1 MYLKS
6 LEMQGFKSF
15 PDKTKL
21 TFDNGMTAVV
31 GPNGSG
37 KSNISDAVRWVLGE
51 QSVKTLRGGKMEDV
65 IFSGT
70 ADRKQSGFASVTLT
84 IDNSNSIF
92 PIEADEVCV
101 TRKLYRN
108 GDSEYRINGKS
119 VRLKDVNE
127 LFMDTGLGRDGYSIV
142 GQGRIAEI
150 VSAKSNERRMVFEEA
165 SGISKF
171 RYKKTEAEKKLEQA
185 ESNLLRLNDIATELE
200 QRIEPLQIQS
210 EKAQRY
216 IKLAGQK
223 KTAEL
228 SIWLKRLEE
237 ITKSVSELSDKI
249 LLKTAEYEQAERAE
263 SEDEQKISDNY
274 EKMREATTLEE
285 SFRTKTSQTE
295 KILSD
300 CHSQIAVAQN
310 ETEHYKVLIEEN
322 EKRIADSEKSK
333 VLIAEQISEYSLKIG
348 GFEKQAEALR
358 AELAETE
365 RQLEEHNLETEKVK
379 SKSEAAEKMLHEK
392 ELKRAETFTQLENF
406 KNNLADTRK
415 RIEDSETKLAQRQ
428 EKTEQLKAEISE
440 LLEQS
445 ETVKRKAVDNMIGY
459 TQICN
464 KKREFTELYEQAK
477 KEVLH
482 EEKELSDTKHRLK
495 ILGELEKTMEGF
507 STGVKAVLKYGKKHT
522 EILGTVSQLITVK
535 SEYATAVQTAL
546 GNAVQNIVVE
556 NENTAE
562 EAIEYL
568 KKKNAGRATFLPL
581 TSVRGQNFDTSDIE
595 AEKGYTGMADTL
607 VQTDE
612 RYREIISSLLGRIV
626 VADNL
631 RNATAI
637 AQNHGYRFKIVTLD
651 GQIIN
656 AGGSFTGGSLMKS
669 GGILTRKSETEE
681 LLKVNE
687 KLEKEYHRLIE
698 KRKEIEN
705 QLLDYIE
712 KEENVHKQQSDIEAE
727 KIKIEA
733 ETNAKKK
740 LLIQFSD
747 EDKTFEAETKILL
760 ETAENL
766 ETKIEQAEKD
776 SEQLT
781 TDISEIK
788 DSMSGDAEIINS
800 MAEKQKLLGN
810 SVSDLKIRLV
820 EVEKDIE
827 ATTKEKLSAETEQRN
842 LVRLCN
848 ESITAIEILKK
859 DTEKKKACIVELEKK
874 CTELT
879 KNIEKYKEKVLEY
892 RKNHDNIET
901 IITQIRAELKKVLNR
916 KENISRELSRTEEK
930 KTAVSKQSD
939 EIILK
944 MWEEY
949 ELTRSE
955 AEKLAEP
962 AGDTEKTQLQ
972 LDVLKKQIKELGD
985 VNIGA
990 IEEYKEVS
998 ERYNFMSAQLDDV
1011 RKSKAELEKLIS
1023 ELTGD
1028 MKKIFT
1034 ESFTQINENF
1044 GKIFTDLF
1052 GGGKAQLK
1060 LTEPEN
1066 PLETGIEIEVTPPG
1080 KVIKNLISLSGGEQA
1095 FVAIAIYFA
1104 ILSVNPAPFCILDEI
1119 DAALDEV
1126 NVKRYAE
1133 YLRKFTQTTQF
1144 IAVTHRRGTMETA
1157 DILYGVT
1164 MQDNGISKLMKLE
1177 QTPD

>member
-21 TFDNGMTAVV
+21 TFNSGMTAVV

-70 ADRKQSGFASVTLT
+70 AERRQSGFASVTLT
-84 IDNSNSIF
+84 IDNSNHSL

-127 LFMDTGLGRDGYSIV
+127 LFMDTGLGRDGYSVV

-150 VSAKSNERRMVFEEA
+150 VSAKSNERRIVFEEA

-185 ESNLLRLNDIATELE
+185 ESNLLRLNDIAAELE
-200 QRIEPLQIQS
+200 QRIQPLQVQS
-210 EKAQRY
+210 EKAQKY
-216 IKLAGQK
+216 IELAGRK

-237 ITKSVSELSDKI
+237 ITKSISELSDKL

-263 SEDEQKISDNY
+263 SENEQKINDGY
-274 EKMREATTLEE
+274 EKMRESAMLEE
-285 SFRTKTSQTE
+285 TFRTKTSQSE
-295 KILSD
+295 KSLSD
-300 CHSQIAVAQN
+300 CQSQIAVAEN

-322 EKRIADSEKSK
+322 EKRIADSEKNK
-333 VLIAEQISEYSLKIG
+333 ILIAQQISEYSEKIDEL
-348 GFEKQAEALR
+348 EKQAEVLR
-358 AELAETE
+358 AELSETE
-365 RQLEEHNLETEKVK
+365 KQLEEHNLETEKIK
-379 SKSEAAEKMLHEK
+379 KRNDAYEKLLHEK
-392 ELKRAETFTQLENF
+392 ELKKAETFTQLENF
-406 KNNLADTRK
+406 KSNLADTQK
-415 RIEDSETKLAQRQ
+415 RITDSEVKLSERQ
-428 EKTEQLKAEISE
+428 EKTELLKAEINQ

-445 ETVKRKAVDNMIGY
+445 ESVRQKAIDNMVDY
-459 TQICN
+459 TQICDRKKELTN
-464 KKREFTELYEQAK
+464 LYEKAKREVSQ
-477 KEVLH
+477 V
-482 EEKELSDTKHRLK
+482 EKELSDTRHRLK

-556 NENTAE
+556 NESTAG

-581 TSVRGQNFDTSDIE
+581 TSVRGQNFDTADIE
-595 AEKGYTGMADTL
+595 QENGYIGMANTL

-612 RYREIISSLLGRIV
+612 RYKEIISSLLGRIV

-631 RNATAI
+631 GNATKI

-669 GGILTRKSETEE
+669 GGILTRKSEMQS
-681 LLKVNE
+681 LLKENE
-687 KLEKEYHRLIE
+687 TLETEHQRLVE
-698 KRKEIEN
+698 KRMEIEN
-705 QLLDYIE
+705 QLLDCIDREE
-712 KEENVHKQQSDIEAE
+712 KVHKEQLDIEAK
-727 KIKIEA
+727 KIKIDA
-733 ETNAKKK
+733 ETNAKRK

-747 EDKTFEAETKILL
+747 EDKSFEAETKTLL

-766 ETKIEQAEKD
+766 EEKIEQALKN
-776 SEQLT
+776 SETLST
-781 TDISEIK
+781 EISEIK
-788 DSMSGDAEIINS
+788 ALMSGDTEIINN
-800 MAEKQKLLGN
+800 MAEKQKLLNN
-810 SVSDLKIRLV
+810 SVSELKIRLV
-820 EVEKDIE
+820 EIEKDIE
-827 ATTKEKLSAETEQRN
+827 AVTKEKLSAESEQRT
-842 LVRLCN
+842 LLRLCN
-848 ESITAIEILKK
+848 ESMTAIDILKK
-859 DTEKKKACIVELEKK
+859 DTEKKKSDIAELEEK
-874 CTELT
+874 CAELT

-901 IITQIRAELKKVLNR
+901 IITQIRAELKKVLNQ

-962 AGDTEKTQLQ
+962 AEDTEKTQLQ
-972 LDVLKKQIKELGD
+972 LDLLKKQIKELGD
-985 VNIGA
+985 VNISA

-998 ERYNFMSAQLDDV
+998 ERYNFMSEQLDDV
-1011 RKSKAELEKLIS
+1011 KKSKAELEKLIS

-1028 MKKIFT
+1028 MKKIFL

-1044 GKIFTDLF
+1044 SRIFTDLF

-1133 YLRKFTQTTQF
+1133 YLKKFTQTTQF